1 MNHNLMDS
9 LPEPKRK
16 PIYVVA
22 WDDLD
27 GDQIEGFKSVD
38 FSRAEHTAMF
48 VGSSFGEVYINKL
61 YVPVS
66 QWEKLRAKE
75 LEAGE

>member
-27 GDQIEGFKSVD
+27 GDQIEGFRSVD
-38 FSRAEHTAMF
+38 FSKAEHTAMF
-48 VGSSFGEVYINKL
+48 AVSSFGEVYIKKL
-61 YVPVS
+61 YVPVG
-66 QWEKLRAKE
+66 QWEALRDEE
-75 LEAGE
+75 LELV

>member
-27 GDQIEGFKSVD
+27 GDQIEGFRSVD
-38 FSRAEHTAMF
+38 FSKAEHTAMF
-48 VGSSFGEVYINKL
+48 AGSPFGEVYIKKL
-61 YVPVS
+61 YVPVGD
-66 QWEKLRAKE
+66 WERLRDEE
-75 LEAGE
+75 LESL